1 MGWEE
6 EASALKF
13 LSESAPA
20 AAAGFSYGDVWVLE
34 KEPAAGVSVI
44 GRETKIDLVP
54 WLTASV

>member
-1 MGWEE
+1 M
-6 EASALKF
+6 
-13 LSESAPA
+13 SESAPA